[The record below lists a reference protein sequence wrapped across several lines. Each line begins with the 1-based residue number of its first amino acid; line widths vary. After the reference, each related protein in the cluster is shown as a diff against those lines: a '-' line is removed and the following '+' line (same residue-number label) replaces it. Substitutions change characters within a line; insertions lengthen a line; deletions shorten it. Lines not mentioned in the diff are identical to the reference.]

1 RMDKSSHGRQEE
13 AATISLTRGQVNAV
27 RAAFKAGNKAIK
39 IAAGAGRRSA
49 DVVVS
54 TEFRNFYRYKSKNDE
69 LHYEGICFF
78 DRNDTKIVN
87 YPKMHSD
94 NLSRKHQST
103 RQWFKP
109 VVRIFKNIKSELV
122 NDGQIA
128 VDLAPSYYIEGL
140 LYNVPD
146 EQFGLSYAN

>member
-1 RMDKSSHGRQEE
+1 
-13 AATISLTRGQVNAV
+13 
-27 RAAFKAGNKAIK
+27 
-39 IAAGAGRRSA
+39 
-49 DVVVS
+49 
-54 TEFRNFYRYKSKNDE
+54 
-69 LHYEGICFF
+69 
-78 DRNDTKIVN
+78 
-87 YPKMHSD
+87 MHSD

-109 VVRIFKNIKSELV
+109 IVRIFKNIKSELV

-146 EQFGLSYAN
+146 EQFGLSYANSVANCLGWLTAADRSDFLCANERYYLLRENSPVTWRAAKCAQFLQAANNFWNE